1 MANELIVTITA
12 DNQPFKTALDNT
24 VRTAQDSGKK
34 IGNALDGG
42 LLQAQKSVNTFS
54 ANAKSALGGLLPLLG
69 AAGIAGAITAVGA
82 GIVRLVKDTAAF
94 GAQIADLSTKTG
106 LTTRTLSALD
116 TVLKQNDSSLGS
128 FSGAMSILNR
138 QLGEAQAGNKETA
151 KTFQQLGV
159 DIKATSEDALRQ
171 IIKRYQELPNE
182 AQKSAFA
189 MKVFGRSGA
198 ELIPTLDSLN
208 GDLDATI
215 KKMSDLGLVVT
226 PEAAKAAEEFDDQL
240 TILNRQVFGLQISIG
255 NALIPELTNLI
266 KVFTDAE
273 SSALDFFGVLQQVA
287 SFIVPTGGVLGAG
300 RLKTGGGLTDPLED
314 QVNEALRGRGGALP
328 SDLFDSSSRAKE
340 RKLTELEQLN
350 KEIEE
355 TIKKTNALSDVN
367 GALFKSTVALKVER
381 LELAKREEEVQL
393 AFEKTVGILRLP
405 ELTKDRDI
413 SLIPI
418 DLQKLKETTGELK
431 KLQELE
437 ADFGKPRT
445 ELSEM
450 ERFMRGFADATLT
463 AGDAFQRLGE
473 NFADALL
480 SGRNALQE
488 LGRAAK
494 QFFNDL
500 LGSALQATLRSAF
513 GALFGGGGGGGGGAV
528 GGILGSIFGG
538 GGIGIPGSASAGRT
552 PPFNP
557 AASLFG
563 GFGGG
568 GGGLSF
574 ADDLG
579 GSLNAAFGG
588 GGGGVGSIFGNLSRS
603 GALPLLGGSLGASL
617 GGTSLL
623 GNIGGGIG
631 GALLGIGLTAAPT
644 SGLLAGLAPL
654 FSNPL
659 TAIIGGGLLVGS
671 IFLGKAKQRGKD
683 EEASGEMIRAANEGI
698 NAIINAIR
706 GDRIVGFDQA
716 RSVFEGD
723 VITPFQQSISTLKTK
738 SVVQSRLTN
747 SVRDLR
753 NAFDR
758 LIPPEI
764 QAQQSR
770 LTDAEAARL
779 AEEER
784 RARAASIFSRQIPEF
799 AFGGIVPGVDRGFD
813 SVMALM
819 RPGEMVLTVG
829 QQRGIAA
836 MAGGD
841 VFNRVGV
848 PASGQQVGDAQ
859 AFVSGGVARGGGT
872 EPINITIDQVVVG
885 ISQGSANQIT
895 FQGLSSDTGR
905 AVIIGQINRART
917 DRKL

>member
-1 MANELIVTITA
+1 MANNIEVQISAETRE
-12 DNQPFKTALDNT
+12 FKSALDGL
-24 VRTAQDSGKK
+24 VRTTQDAGKK
-34 IGNALDGG
+34 MGNALDGG

-54 ANAKSALGGLLPLLG
+54 ATAKSALGGLLPLLG

-116 TVLKQNDSSLGS
+116 TVLKQNDSSVES

-138 QLGEAQAGNKETA
+138 QLGEAQGGNKELS
-151 KTFQQLGV
+151 KTFNALGI

-171 IIKRYQELPNE
+171 IIRRYQELPNE

-208 GDLDATI
+208 GDLDDTI
-215 KKMSDLGLVVT
+215 KKMEELGLTVT
-226 PEAAKAAEEFDDQL
+226 PEAARQAEKFDDQL
-240 TILNRQVFGLQISIG
+240 AILDRQMLGLKITIG
-255 NALIPELTNLI
+255 NALIPGLTSLI
-266 KVFTDAE
+266 SYGSDVVKVFTDAN
-273 SSALDFFGVLQQVA
+273 SAFSDFVRLGLQA
-287 SFIVPTGGVLGAG
+287 ATIVGTGGVFVPSGAG
-300 RLKTGGGLTDPLED
+300 SSLLPDSLEEAANAARGGRGLPAGVFGGTGERSKRRLTDL
-314 QVNEALRGRGGALP
+314 Q
-328 SDLFDSSSRAKE
+328 
-340 RKLTELEQLN
+340 QLN
-350 KEIEE
+350 TEIEE

-513 GALFGGGGGGGGGAV
+513 GALFGGGGGAGGGGGGGVLGAL
-528 GGILGSIFGG
+528 GGIFGGG
-538 GGIGIPGSASAGRT
+538 GGIGIPGSVSGGRT

-557 AASLFG
+557 SFAF
-563 GFGGG
+563 GG

-579 GSLNAAFGG
+579 GSLNSAFGG
-588 GGGGVGSIFGNLSRS
+588 GGGIGSIFGNLSRS

-617 GGTSLL
+617 GGSSLL

-654 FSNPL
+654 FSNPI

-683 EEASGEMIRAANEGI
+683 EEASGEMIRAANDGI

-706 GDRIVGFDQA
+706 GDRIIGFDQA

-779 AEEER
+779 AEDER
-784 RARAASIFSRQIPEF
+784 QRRNAAIFGRQIPEF
-799 AFGGIVPGVDRGFD
+799 AGSGFVSGVDRGYD
-813 SVMALM
+813 SVRALLT
-819 RPGEMVLTVG
+819 PGEVVLN
-829 QQRGIAA
+829 RGHQADLKA
-836 MAGGD
+836 LAGAD
-841 VFNRVGV
+841 VFSRIGV
-848 PASGQQVGDAQ
+848 PGAGQQVGDAQ
-859 AFVSGGVARGGGT
+859 AFASGGVARSG
-872 EPINITIDQVVVG
+872 EPIVINFENV
-885 ISQGSANQIT
+885 T
-895 FQGLSSDTGR
+895 FSLSSGEAERIAITGMSTNTGQE
-905 AVIIGQINRART
+905 VIIGQINAART
-917 DRKL
+917 RRKL